1 MDYKF
6 SFEKLEVWQTAR
18 LLVGDIYRVTQ
29 KFPES
34 ERFGL
39 TNQMRRSANS
49 VCANLAEGGT
59 RISSKEQAHFTSIS
73 YGSLIEL
80 LNHLIISN
88 DLNFLEEE
96 KLIELRAKIQPLSI
110 KINNL
115 RSKQMSFINKLK
127 MIIATFFM
135 H

>member
-1 MDYKF
+1 
-6 SFEKLEVWQTAR
+6 
-18 LLVGDIYRVTQ
+18 
-29 KFPES
+29 
-34 ERFGL
+34 
-39 TNQMRRSANS
+39 MRRAANS

-59 RISSKEQAHFTSIS
+59 RQSSKDQAHFTSIA

-88 DLNFLEEE
+88 DLAFLEAE

-115 RSKQMSFINKLK
+115 RVKQLSLVAKLK
-127 MIIATFFM
+127 
-135 H
+135 

>member
-1 MDYKF
+1 MEHKF

-18 LLVGDIYRVTQ
+18 LLVGDIYRITQ
-29 KFPES
+29 KFPDT

-39 TNQMRRSANS
+39 TNQMRRSATS

-59 RISSKEQAHFTSIS
+59 RISSKEQAHFTSIA

-80 LNHLIISN
+80 LNHLIIST
-88 DLNFLEEE
+88 DLGFLEEE
-96 KLIELRAKIQPLSI
+96 KLNELSLKIQPLSI

-115 RSKQMSFINKLK
+115 WTRQLSFINKLK
-127 MIIATFFM
+127 MFISTFFLS
-135 H
+135 

>member
-1 MDYKF
+1 MNYQF
-6 SFEKLEVWQTAR
+6 SFEKLEDWQTAR
-18 LLVGDIYRVTQ
+18 LLVGDIYLVTRT
-29 KFPES
+29 FPES

-59 RISSKEQAHFTSIS
+59 RQSSKEQAHFTSIA

-88 DLNFLEEE
+88 DLAFLEAA
-96 KLIELRAKIQPLSI
+96 KLDELRAKIQPLSI

-115 RSKQMSFINKLK
+115 RVKQLSLIAKLK
-127 MIIATFFM
+127 
-135 H
+135 

>member
-1 MDYKF
+1 
-6 SFEKLEVWQTAR
+6 
-18 LLVGDIYRVTQ
+18 
-29 KFPES
+29 
-34 ERFGL
+34 
-39 TNQMRRSANS
+39 MRRAANS

-88 DLNFLEEE
+88 DLNFLEDE

-127 MIIATFFM
+127 IIIAIFFM
-135 H
+135 Q